1 MLKPL
6 ALVCVFLALFASVGV
21 AQSNYATLRGAVT
34 DPHHLAVAGAHVRI
48 TSGVTGVV
56 RDVVTDSAGLYVAG
70 GLQPGAYDVEIEATG
85 FAEAKQSLQL
95 EVGQRATL
103 DVALVIGTVTKSL
116 TVSSSG
122 ELLRTAD
129 ATVGAVVDRRS
140 VQELPLNGRQLI
152 DLVATVPGAHVSMGA
167 QEGNVNPLY
176 WRPGQF
182 SAVSIAGARP
192 NANYFLLDGAT
203 NTDPTFN
210 TQNLNPNPD
219 MVQEFRVEV
228 GSYSADMGG
237 AGGGQ
242 INIATRSGTS
252 SFHGTV
258 YEFLRNGAMDAFSFG
273 SMGMTKHLVQ
283 NNFGGAMRRP
293 AL

>member
-1 MLKPL
+1 M
-6 ALVCVFLALFASVGV
+6 
-21 AQSNYATLRGAVT
+21 T
-34 DPHHLAVAGAHVRI
+34 DPQHLPVPGAKVLI
-48 TSGVTGVV
+48 TSSVTGAV
-56 RDVVTDSAGLYVAG
+56 RDVLTDRAGFYLAG
-70 GLQPGAYDVEIEATG
+70 GLQPGTYQVEIQKSG

-103 DVALVIGTVTKSL
+103 DVSLAIGTLSQSVN
-116 TVSSSG
+116 VSVSG

-129 ATVGAVVDRRS
+129 ATVGAVVDRSS
-140 VQELPLNGRQLI
+140 VQQLPLNGRQLI
-152 DLVATVPGAHVSMGA
+152 DLIATVPGAHVSMGA
-167 QEGNVNPLY
+167 QQGNVNPLY

-219 MVQEFRVEV
+219 MVQEFQVQV

-252 SFHGTV
+252 SFPRDGV
-258 YEFLRNGAMDAFSFG
+258 RVSA
-273 SMGMTKHLVQ
+273 
-283 NNFGGAMRRP
+283 
-293 AL
+293 